1 MFNFSTLMITKQI
14 PRLSLVFGVLIV
26 VSLCGC
32 ASLLAPKV
40 ESEIINLKA
49 GQYTLDKSHT
59 TVLFKIKHMGLS
71 TYVGRF
77 NKFDGSLDFDPL
89 NITNTELNA
98 VIDIGSLDV
107 NNEDLKD
114 DLMGRRWFV
123 QRKYPQAIFS
133 TTSIKTISETELE
146 FVGNLD
152 WRGVVKPIS
161 LTVIF
166 HGGANNILTGKYTI
180 GFSAKGSFLR
190 SDFGMDSYIPVVADK
205 VELEIYA
212 EFQRD

>member
-1 MFNFSTLMITKQI
+1 MLNNTKHVSK
-14 PRLSLVFGVLIV
+14 LSLVFSLLIL
-26 VSLCGC
+26 VSGC
-32 ASLLAPKV
+32 ASLLAPTV
-40 ESEIINLKA
+40 ESQLTSLKA
-49 GQYTLDKSHT
+49 GQYAIDKSHT
-59 TVLFKIKHMGLS
+59 TVLFKLKHMGLS

-77 NKFDGSLDFDPL
+77 NKFDASLDFDSL
-89 NITNTELNA
+89 NISDTKLDA
-98 VIDIGSLDV
+98 VIEMGSLDI

-114 DLMGRRWFV
+114 DLMGRKWF
-123 QRKYPQAIFS
+123 QERKYPQARFS
-133 TTSIKTISETELE
+133 TTSIKTISETKFE

-152 WRGVVKPIS
+152 WLGVVKPIS

-190 SDFGMDSYIPVVADK
+190 SDFGMDSYTPVVADK